1 MRWGGSGERARM
13 EGGMESQILSN
24 IIEGH
29 SNDYDPPSLNYS
41 SGEEMSEDDSYDG
54 DTEDF

>member
-1 MRWGGSGERARM
+1 
-13 EGGMESQILSN
+13 MESQILSN

-41 SGEEMSEDDSYDG
+41 SGEEMSEDESDYEG